1 MKKIGYAQI
10 SEIGLNDEHDI
21 GIYNVSGVD
30 YIILGG
36 EFTASGVR
44 NYLRP
49 YDKAKD
55 KLHDRE
61 YACSKRDVAFYIDNA
76 TVSRLHDD
84 VADIRYEN
92 NRQKW

>member
-21 GIYNVSGVD
+21 GIYNISGVD

-61 YACSKRDVAFYIDNA
+61 YACSKRDVVYYMD
-76 TVSRLHDD
+76 SRNTAMLLD
-84 VADIRYEN
+84 VVKDLRYDM